1 MIVYGA
7 YLSESEDIID
17 GAKNTAIF
25 DTIAAMVA
33 ALVII
38 PPACF
43 AYNVDVGAGPG
54 LLL

>member
-7 YLSESEDIID
+7 YLSDDEDIVS
-17 GAKNTAIF
+17 GAINTAIF
-25 DTIAAMVA
+25 DTIAAMLA

-38 PPACF
+38 PACF
-43 AYNVDVGAGPG
+43 AYNVDVGSGPG

>member
-7 YLSESEDIID
+7 YLSKEEDVV
-17 GAKNTAIF
+17 GVAQHTALF
-25 DTIAAMVA
+25 DTIAAVVA

-38 PPACF
+38 PACF
-43 AYNVDVGAGPG
+43 SYGLDVGAGPS